1 MAKDSKP
8 LAYKDQFTPW
18 LPNYYIG
25 INGIPH
31 YPIVS
36 TALTEKDKAV
46 VKHITATLRIL
57 SRGES
62 L

>member
-1 MAKDSKP
+1 MDKS
-8 LAYKDQFTPW
+8 LSYRDQFTPW

-25 INGIPH
+25 KGGVPH

-36 TALTEKDKAV
+36 TALSSNDKEV
-46 VKHITATLRIL
+46 VKFITATLRIL

>member
-1 MAKDSKP
+1 MDKDSKP

-18 LPNYYIG
+18 LPNHYVG
-25 INGIPH
+25 KGGVPH

-36 TALTEKDKAV
+36 TALTEKDKEV
-46 VKHITATLRIL
+46 VKYLTATLRIL